1 MAKETL
7 SYQTICI
14 LVYLSVDELKIAL
27 ESRAFLARFQ
37 WLRLAAHADRVFF
50 LDLFVCKVLTNMF
63 LI

>member
-14 LVYLSVDELKIAL
+14 LVYLSVDELKIAPK
-27 ESRAFLARFQ
+27 SRAFLARFQ
-37 WLRLAAHADRVFF
+37 WLRLAAHADRVF

>member
-27 ESRAFLARFQ
+27 KSRAFLARFQ

-50 LDLFVCKVLTNMF
+50 GSFFV
-63 LI
+63 